1 MESSNGKPQKATY
14 VMDTDEIKEYL
25 PHRYPFLLV
34 DRILEIE
41 PGKRALGLKA
51 VTINEEF
58 FNGHFPGKAI
68 MPGVLLIE
76 AMAQVGGIMMLSMP
90 EHRGKLAYLAGIE
103 NCKFRAPVGPGDV
116 LITECTLVRTR
127 GNMGKVH
134 AEGRVDNQLVVEVDI
149 MFALVAR

>member
-1 MESSNGKPQKATY
+1 MALANGEELSGVVYTADQIQ
-14 VMDTDEIKEYL
+14 DIL

-41 PGKRALGLKA
+41 PGKRAVGMKA
-51 VTINEEF
+51 VTVNEPF
-58 FNGHFPGKAI
+58 FTGHFPGKAI

-76 AMAQVGGIMMLSMP
+76 AMAQVGGIMMLSME
-90 EHRGKLAYLAGIE
+90 EHKGKLAYIASIE
-103 NCKFRAPVGPGDV
+103 NARFRNPVTPGDILISESV
-116 LITECTLVRTR
+116 LVKVK

-134 AEGRVDNQLVVEVDI
+134 VSGRVGGQLVVSADI